1 MHFPLPARRSPRLT
15 GGLVGAL
22 VTSTAL
28 VCAPAVAASAAP
40 MTTAPVTASAAA
52 AKVDRDRLPERIFA
66 PDSFWYR
73 KLPTNTPK
81 DPRSAE
87 IARHIYDQG
96 VSYYGRPGAPSIGV
110 NTVRYSAPM
119 YVAKP
124 GDPTTTF
131 AFDNCQGKSYGDTG
145 LIANHLSNLRI
156 PAYAR
161 PAEGTDLE
169 MLVYDEHSRRLT
181 ETWVTRKNNGAW
193 SACWGGSIPDASKSN
208 GVFPHPFGTTAS
220 GLSLA
225 GGTIRPEELRR
236 GHIDHVVGIALPH
249 NAPWPTVSRPANRT
263 DGWNPSGRPAA
274 AEGQMLRIPAS
285 VNLDA
290 MRLSP
295 TARTIA
301 KAAQEYGV
309 VVWDTAGSISFRAE
323 NPIGMTSD
331 PYPELFRGRADWQ
344 EMLGDPGRGERGFPL
359 ELLEALPMHY
369 EAPVSTAPS
378 PAPAPAPR
386 PTPTPA
392 PAPRP
397 TPTPAPT
404 PTPTPTPTP
413 PAAGVSTVR
422 QTAAW
427 VDQTD
432 SLGRLWTGR
441 GNAFDSYKTGNAM
454 ADRDIA
460 GTDSDLLYRSTV
472 YAMSSYRAKVAD
484 GTYRVKLYTA
494 EDYFTAPGRRVY
506 SVSAEGAT
514 VLKDVDVFA
523 RAGGAFRAYEP
534 TFTVTVTDGRL
545 DLGFHAVKDVPSLA
559 AVEISRL

>member
-1 MHFPLPARRSPRLT
+1 MHSPLSARRRRRMT
-15 GGLVGAL
+15 GGLIGAAL

-28 VCAPAVAASAAP
+28 GSIPLAAASAAP
-40 MTTAPVTASAAA
+40 ETAAPTAATAE
-52 AKVDRDRLPERIFA
+52 RDRLPERIFA
-66 PDSFWYR
+66 PDAFWYR
-73 KLPTNTPK
+73 RLPANTPK

-87 IARHIYDQG
+87 ISKHIYDQG
-96 VSYYGRPGAPSIGV
+96 VSYYGRPGAPSIAV

-119 YVAKP
+119 YMAKA
-124 GDPTTTF
+124 GDPTTSFTF
-131 AFDNCQGKSYGDTG
+131 ENCQGKSYGDTG

-156 PAYAR
+156 PSYAR

-169 MLVYDEHSRRLT
+169 MLVYDASSRRLT
-181 ETWVTRKNNGAW
+181 ETWVTRKNNGTW

-236 GHIDHVVGIALPH
+236 GRIDHVIGIALPH
-249 NAPWPTVSRPANRT
+249 NAPWPNVSRPANRT
-263 DGWNPSGRPAA
+263 DGYNPSGRPAA

-290 MRLSP
+290 LRLSP

-359 ELLEALPMHY
+359 ELLEVLPMNY
-369 EAPVSTAPS
+369 EAPVSSA
-378 PAPAPAPR
+378 
-386 PTPTPA
+386 
-392 PAPRP
+392 
-397 TPTPAPT
+397 PAPT
-404 PTPTPTPTP
+404 PTPTPTPTTP
-413 PAAGVSTVR
+413 VPGSGVATVR

-427 VDQTD
+427 LDQTD
-432 SLGRLWTGR
+432 AQGRRWTGR
-441 GNAFDSYKTGNAM
+441 GDAFDSYK
-454 ADRDIA
+454 A
-460 GTDSDLLYRSTV
+460 GTAMVGRDVAGTGDDQLYRSTV
-472 YAMSSYRAKVAD
+472 YGMTSYRTKVAN

-523 RAGGAFRAYEP
+523 RTGGAFRAYEP

-545 DLGFHAVKDVPSLA
+545 DLGFHAVKDTPSLA
-559 AVEISRL
+559 AVEVTKL